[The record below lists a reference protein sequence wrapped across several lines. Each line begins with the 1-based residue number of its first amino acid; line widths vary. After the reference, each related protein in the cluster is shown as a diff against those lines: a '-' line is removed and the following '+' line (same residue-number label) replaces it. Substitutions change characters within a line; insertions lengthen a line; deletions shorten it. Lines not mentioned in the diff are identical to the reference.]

1 MKSTL
6 EDAVKEHI
14 IKTKELIQKHEEDSE
29 YLDTAFLI
37 LVIDV
42 VALTIMHISYIAYTI
57 Y

>member
-14 IKTKELIQKHEEDSE
+14 IKTKELIQKHEDDSE
-29 YLDTAFLI
+29 YLNTTVLI

-42 VALTIMHISYIAYTI
+42 VALTIMYISYVAYTL